1 MKKLQPCSGWKSESE
16 SSKQT
21 PGHGSPKPSNHEM
34 WKITPKRP
42 LPLPE
47 RGFCCVPVCPASL
60 NAFEKTITQKK
71 RKRKKK
77 ES

>member
-47 RGFCCVPVCPASL
+47 RGFCCVP
-60 NAFEKTITQKK
+60 TITQKK